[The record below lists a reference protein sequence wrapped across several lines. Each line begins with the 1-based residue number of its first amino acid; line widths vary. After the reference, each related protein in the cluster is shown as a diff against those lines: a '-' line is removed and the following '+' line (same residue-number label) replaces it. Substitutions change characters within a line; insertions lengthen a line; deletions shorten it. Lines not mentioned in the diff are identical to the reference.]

1 MNPLLD
7 LAPQRLAQHLQFLLA
22 ERFFSLAAVESSEEL
37 RDLMWRGVVDVL
49 FEVYATGTDE
59 SGVEA
64 VDVIGREEQDAL
76 RRGGGDAVEGVE

>member
-1 MNPLLD
+1 
-7 LAPQRLAQHLQFLLA
+7 
-22 ERFFSLAAVESSEEL
+22 
-37 RDLMWRGVVDVL
+37 MWRGVVDVL